1 MSCCSPNVLTAL
13 SQERDTMADA
23 DAEQF
28 GSVPVESE
36 GQFWQEIEKTLST
49 ECTSSESIDDV
60 LRSWLYLVASCR
72 ELYLSTEDDVAACS
86 QQLRDSD
93 VFDRNCDY
101 VRTQIIYSLL
111 QEDETRS
118 LHVIA
123 NFLLLDGRSDEVMFR
138 RMIDDGC
145 FPRLVELI
153 NGTRDN
159 DRRLHRLLL
168 ELVYEMSR
176 IERIR
181 AEDLIQVTDDFVQY
195 MFQVI
200 ESLSDD
206 VDDPYHYPII
216 RVLLVLNE
224 QYMVASTTGSAEPP
238 LTNRVIKVLSLRGP
252 DFRTFGENIILLLNR
267 ETETSLQLLI
277 LKLLYLLFTTKAT
290 YEYFYTNDLRVL
302 LDVIIR
308 NLLDLP
314 NESASLRHTYLRVLY
329 PLLAHTQ
336 LSHPPHYKREELIRL
351 VHLLGRAQNA
361 HFAPA
366 DDTTLRLIDRV
377 SKVNWLGFA
386 PKEVSSPVGSGES
399 EVARK
404 LIGISLSG
412 SQTGSAVSVGDIAA
426 VMEKPGVQTPSRRAE
441 QGVRA
446 KNPAGAPEVNGA
458 KADEEEPPSPNTKS
472 RRVRPEVP
480 KYRRGKLLAPPQP
493 VSSGLINSTCG
504 SEDDSGDESSSSTT
518 TKTHTNKKVPPKAP
532 PPRRAARLKQA
543 TSNANL
549 RGPETTPV
557 S

>member
-1 MSCCSPNVLTAL
+1 
-13 SQERDTMADA
+13 MADA
-23 DAEQF
+23 DAGQS
-28 GSVPVESE
+28 GSVPVEGE
-36 GQFWQEIEKTLST
+36 EQFWQEMENILSAK
-49 ECTSSESIDDV
+49 CSSFESIDDV

-86 QQLRDSD
+86 QRLRDSD
-93 VFDRNCDY
+93 LFGCNSEY

-111 QEDETRS
+111 QEDEAGP

-176 IERIR
+176 IERISS
-181 AEDLIQVTDDFVQY
+181 EDLMQVTDEFVQY

-224 QYMVASTTGSAEPP
+224 QYMVASTMRSNEPP
-238 LTNRVIKVLSLRGP
+238 LTNRVIKVLSMRGP

-314 NESASLRHTYLRVLY
+314 NESSALRHTYLRVLY

-336 LSHPPHYKREELIRL
+336 LSNPPHYKREELIR
-351 VHLLGRAQNA
+351 VVRILGGAENA

-366 DDTTLRLIDRV
+366 DDTTLRLVDRV
-377 SKVNWLGFA
+377 SKVKWLGLE
-386 PKEVSSPVGSGES
+386 PKELSPVGSGES

-404 LIGISLSG
+404 LIGISLSESQIG
-412 SQTGSAVSVGDIAA
+412 SSVSVSDVAA
-426 VMEKPGVQTPSRRAE
+426 VMEKPSVQTPSRRADH
-441 QGVRA
+441 A
-446 KNPAGAPEVNGA
+446 LGA
-458 KADEEEPPSPNTKS
+458 KKPLMASDANTTKPDEETAKAVTKPK
-472 RRVRPEVP
+472 RVRPEVP
-480 KYRRGKLLAPPQP
+480 KHRHGKLLVPAQP
-493 VSSGLINSTCG
+493 VTSSLVNSLCE
-504 SEDDSGDESSSSTT
+504 SADESGTDSCTSTT
-518 TKTHTNKKVPPKAP
+518 TKTHSNKKVPPKAP
-532 PPRRAARLKQA
+532 PPRRTTRLKQA
-543 TSNANL
+543 ASAANL
-549 RGPETTPV
+549 RGPETTSV